1 MAASNFYK
9 DLKALKLPIHKVFQQ
24 QHFSDLP
31 QDWHVVISDV
41 KNSTRAVSAG
51 QHNDVNLAAAC
62 SLIAALNIAKEKGIE
77 VPFFW
82 RTASIYQ
89 LLTTRTGSRELN
101 LWSPHKQGKRNDLL
115 H

>member
-41 KNSTRAVSAG
+41 KIPQTNSNTKQIKWVLLSATVH
-51 QHNDVNLAAAC
+51 QRSFEALAGP
-62 SLIAALNIAKEKGIE
+62 IKNE
-77 VPFFW
+77 V
-82 RTASIYQ
+82 
-89 LLTTRTGSRELN
+89 
-101 LWSPHKQGKRNDLL
+101 
-115 H
+115 